1 MDWQLP
7 LASIA
12 IIAAAVYVSRRAW
25 RTWAHKGSG
34 CGGGCGSACKSTVPT
49 TSNGATRLIPLEQ
62 ITVRRANGL
71 GGKGPT

>member
-12 IIAAAVYVSRRAW
+12 IIAAVVYVSRRAW

-34 CGGGCGSACKSTVPT
+34 CGGGCGSGCKSASPNTA
-49 TSNGATRLIPLEQ
+49 NGAARLIPLEQ
-62 ITVRRANGL
+62 ITVRRR
-71 GGKGPT
+71 K